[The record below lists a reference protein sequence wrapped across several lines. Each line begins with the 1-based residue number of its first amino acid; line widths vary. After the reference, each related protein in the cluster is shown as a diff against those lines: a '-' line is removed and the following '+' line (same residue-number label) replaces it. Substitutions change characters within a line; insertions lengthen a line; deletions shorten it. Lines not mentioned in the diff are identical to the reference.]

1 MSLLNFLNFRL
12 ESFQSTFKIWFL
24 SSDLEKTC
32 AFVSGS
38 RMTLGLL
45 FAGFKAKKVIVFAS
59 THGSEF
65 LEFLKSNTVGFLVVT
80 EFVQDMRG
88 DELIQK
94 VKQMQPGV
102 ACILLVEEHILIG
115 KSNQVYQSD
124 VVVASPDML
133 KGDHAL
139 RRGILDAI
147 GKRKYRSPSV
157 KHNDEND
164 QDQAI
169 LLSETEQKI
178 LEFYAEGL
186 TIEEMANRLPQS
198 KSTIKTYSRNL
209 LQKLGVGNRQKALL
223 KAVELG
229 LSDFLKPE
237 K

>member
-1 MSLLNFLNFRL
+1 MSLLDFLDSRL
-12 ESFQSTFKIWFL
+12 ESFQATFKIWFL

-32 AFVSGS
+32 ALVSGS
-38 RMTLGLL
+38 RLSLGLL
-45 FAGFKAKKVIVFAS
+45 YAGFKAKKVIVFAS

-65 LEFLKSNTVGFLVVT
+65 IEFMKSNKIGFLIVT

-88 DELIQK
+88 DELIQQ
-94 VKQMQPGV
+94 VKEMQPNI
-102 ACILLVEEHILIG
+102 ACVLLVEDHSLMG
-115 KSNQVYQSD
+115 KFNQAYQSD

-133 KGDHAL
+133 KGDYAL
-139 RRGILDAI
+139 RRAILAAI

-157 KHNDEND
+157 KHDAGDD
-164 QDQAI
+164 QNQAI